1 MPSLLFKPQSKPTLN
16 ASEETLIDNN
26 GANRGEYFTTLIRVC
41 RESDEEKDET
51 SLEWRVQGVE
61 LGGILIDD

>member
-1 MPSLLFKPQSKPTLN
+1 MPR
-16 ASEETLIDNN
+16 D
-26 GANRGEYFTTLIRVC
+26 
-41 RESDEEKDET
+41 ESDEEKDET